1 VTSRSRIFR
10 ARLAR
15 TLVALVVALFPLGG
29 AVSAAPASAT
39 LPAVDLP
46 VLLPLTGN
54 IAFIGMTVQHTLQA
68 VERATNAGGGI
79 QGHPV
84 RFVFFDDQASPVT
97 ALQLIASIPNDAPA
111 VFDAGPLA
119 TCRVT
124 SGALRAGPVL
134 YCLSPLFDPPHGSY
148 AFSGSVSLADMF
160 AAEFR
165 YFKRKGWNRIAV
177 VETTDASGQFTSSVI
192 ARLVHEPANSGITL
206 VAEEHFGIGDLSVA
220 AQIAN
225 VLAAKPQVIILGANG
240 NAAGTVLHGLH
251 DAGSTVPVATSTAN
265 MTLQQMDAYRDVMP
279 PKPALLIAAPRW
291 AVPSAVRPG
300 PVKEAVEHFFRVLGD
315 AGIAPDGATA
325 SAYDPAML
333 VIGALQR
340 LGPTATAAQLRDD
353 LASFYGPGA
362 VGYYDFRQTPQR
374 GLTSSDTAMVCWDV
388 DHHRWIAAP

>member
-1 VTSRSRIFR
+1 MRHLRFSG
-10 ARLAR
+10 ARVACALFAL
-15 TLVALVVALFPLGG
+15 LVALLPLGRP
-29 AVSAAPASAT
+29 VSAAPASTT

-54 IAFIGMTVQHTLQA
+54 IAFIGMTVQRTLQA
-68 VERATNAGGGI
+68 VERATNAEGGI

-84 RFVFFDDQASPVT
+84 HFTFYDDQASPVT
-97 ALQLIASIPNDAPA
+97 ALQLVASIPKDAPA

-124 SGALRAGPVL
+124 SGALRTGPVL

-148 AFSGSVSLADMF
+148 AFSGSVALADLF
-160 AAEFR
+160 AAEFQ
-165 YFKRKGWNRIAV
+165 YFKRKGWDRIAL

-192 ARLVHEPANSGITL
+192 NRLVHDPANNGLTL

-251 DAGSTVPVATSTAN
+251 DAGNTVPVATSTAN

-279 PKPALLIAAPRW
+279 PAPALLIAAPRW

-300 PVKEAVEHFFRVLGD
+300 PVKDAVERFFHVLRD

-340 LGPTATAAQLRDD
+340 LGPAATATQVRDD
-353 LASFYGPGA
+353 LSSFNGPGS
-362 VGYYDFRQTPQR
+362 VGYYDFRETPQR
-374 GLTSSDTAMVCWDV
+374 GLTSKDTVMVCWDV
-388 DHHRWIAAP
+388 AHHRWIAAP

>member
-1 VTSRSRIFR
+1 MWR
-10 ARLAR
+10 
-15 TLVALVVALFPLGG
+15 ALVVLLLVVLLPARAAFAGPADAAL
-29 AVSAAPASAT
+29 S
-39 LPAVDLP
+39 AVDLP

-54 IAFIGMTVQHTLQA
+54 IAFIGMTVQRTLQA
-68 VERATNAGGGI
+68 VERATNADGGI
-79 QGHPV
+79 HGHPV
-84 RFVFFDDQASPVT
+84 RFVFYDDQASPVT
-97 ALQLIASIPNDAPA
+97 ALQLIASIPKDAPA

-134 YCLSPLFDPPHGSY
+134 YCLSPLFDPPRGSF

-160 AAEFR
+160 EAEFR
-165 YFKRKGWNRIAV
+165 YFKRKGWTRIAL

-192 ARLVHEPANSGITL
+192 ARLVHDPSNGGITL

-279 PKPALLIAAPRW
+279 PAPALLIAAPRW

-300 PVKEAVEHFFRVLGD
+300 PVKDEVARFFRVLGA

-325 SAYDPAML
+325 SAYDPAMI
-333 VIGALQR
+333 VIGALR
-340 LGPTATAAQLRDD
+340 HLGPAATATQLRDD
-353 LASFYGPGA
+353 LASYNGPGA
-362 VGYYDFRQTPQR
+362 VGYYDFREAPQR
-374 GLTSSDTAMVCWDV
+374 GLTSKDTVMVCWDV
-388 DHHRWIAAP
+388 AHHRWIAAP